1 MDARTSA
8 KSARDEY
15 VSSSYSMTVHVL
27 LDGVWQDEEKF
38 CGVTEGRD
46 LNFGA
51 TLSKTSLEF
60 TAAGRCTKTNST
72 STTWSD
78 RGKRGT
84 KQWRARSASN
94 VWQSRFGGNLRSGG
108 PQPPPPRNS
117 GRSMRRHPRFY
128 NATVTSA
135 KGREMEPRD
144 KSETNITPPRATCND
159 DEWIECSRG
168 GPGKSQKISKTR
180 HGLQKQRN
188 SKAIDITVS
197 F

>member
-1 MDARTSA
+1 MAATSDFDAGCRARAEGLVDARTSA
-8 KSARDEY
+8 KSAREEY

-27 LDGVWQDEEKF
+27 LDGAWQDEEKF

-94 VWQSRFGGNLRSGG
+94 VWQSRFGGNLRSGTATATAT
-108 PQPPPPRNS
+108 PQQWPE
-117 GRSMRRHPRFY
+117 HEK
-128 NATVTSA
+128 TS
-135 KGREMEPRD
+135 
-144 KSETNITPPRATCND
+144 SF
-159 DEWIECSRG
+159 
-168 GPGKSQKISKTR
+168 
-180 HGLQKQRN
+180 LQRN
-188 SKAIDITVS
+188 GHKCKGS
-197 F
+197 

>member
-1 MDARTSA
+1 MHKDKQYKYDMVGQR
-8 KSARDEY
+8 
-15 VSSSYSMTVHVL
+15 
-27 LDGVWQDEEKF
+27 EE
-38 CGVTEGRD
+38 R
-46 LNFGA
+46 N
-51 TLSKTSLEF
+51 KTM
-60 TAAGRCTKTNST
+60 
-72 STTWSD
+72 
-78 RGKRGT
+78 
-84 KQWRARSASN
+84 ARSLGIQRLAVSFRRKSS
-94 VWQSRFGGNLRSGG
+94 QRCATATAM
-108 PQPPPPRNS
+108 PPPPRRRNS
-117 GRSMRRHPRFY
+117 GRSLRRHPRFY